1 MPGNIIN
8 IVSNDAKTIELLGL
22 PLLAV
27 LFSPLDIAI
36 SLAIVWMVGSWQ
48 GLIGTSF
55 LVIVFAYGAV
65 AAKRAG
71 QLRRNAAELIDKRLQ
86 LIEEIIKGIR
96 AMKMY
101 AWEWNFRALVAR
113 IRRLVPVIHYGDL
126 CTYTYTSQRV
136 NKLVYK
142 IAEQLHVF

>member
-27 LFSPLDIAI
+27 LVSPLDIAI

-55 LVIVFAYGAV
+55 LVIVFAYGSV
-65 AAKRAG
+65 AAKKAG
-71 QLRRNAAELIDKRLQ
+71 QLRRNAAGLIDKRLQ
-86 LIEEIIKGIR
+86 LIEETIKGVR

-101 AWEWNFRALVAR
+101 AWEWNCRALVAR
-113 IRRLVPVIHYGDL
+113 IRRLVPVMVISAL
-126 CTYTYTSQRV
+126 R
-136 NKLVYK
+136 LRR
-142 IAEQLHVF
+142 ARE

>member
-8 IVSNDAKTIELLGL
+8 IVSNDAKAIELLCL
-22 PLLAV
+22 PLLAI

-36 SLAIVWMVGSWQ
+36 SFAIVWMVASWQ
-48 GLIGTSF
+48 GVIGTSF
-55 LVIVFAYGAV
+55 LFVVFAYGSV
-65 AAKRAG
+65 AAKKAG

-101 AWEWNFRALVAR
+101 AWEWNFRAVIAR
-113 IRRLVPVIHYGDL
+113 IR
-126 CTYTYTSQRV
+126 
-136 NKLVYK
+136 K
-142 IAEQLHVF
+142 

>member
-1 MPGNIIN
+1 MPGSIIN
-8 IVSNDAKTIELLGL
+8 IVSNDAKTIELLGV

-55 LVIVFAYGAV
+55 LVIVFAYGSV
-65 AAKRAG
+65 AGKKAG
-71 QLRRNAAELIDKRLQ
+71 QLRRSAAELIDKRLQ
-86 LIEEIIKGIR
+86 LIEEIIKGVR

-101 AWEWNFRALVAR
+101 AWEWNFRVLVAR
-113 IRRLVPVIHYGDL
+113 IRRFVPIIHYGDQ
-126 CTYTYTSQRV
+126 CTYTHSQRV
-136 NKLVYK
+136 SKLVYE
-142 IAEQLHVF
+142 ITGLRRPY